1 MIFASYSHN
10 LGLGGFGV
18 LVLKGETFL
27 PWKNVM
33 ILLKLKLS
41 LPVGHFGLLMR

>member
-10 LGLGGFGV
+10 LGLAEFRV
-18 LVLKGETFL
+18 LVLKGETL
-27 PWKNVM
+27 LSWKKFM

-41 LPVGHFGLLMR
+41 LPPGHFGLLMR